1 VIVVRARNEVRP
13 MFDQIRKDATALGN
27 QVGKSVS
34 TATTETIRT
43 EAANGPAYRQA
54 GEAIGETVGTS
65 AGRRITDRIRE
76 AFRRTRQDVDR
87 EVNRAGSGGLSDGGG
102 DPAGSRRDANGR
114 LRDAN
119 GRLIGGA
126 GGAGGSGG
134 DATAGVDRQS
144 LLQRMFGLGKE
155 LGGKLTSGLGS
166 VVSTFFSGDFI
177 TLIIKAVA
185 AGSLVTAL
193 AGPLGGLFSS
203 AILLALGGGVIAL
216 GIAGALKD
224 PRIQGAVTQLKETFS
239 KGFLDFGANFR
250 SPLLNFLERIP
261 EVLDQIKPMVN
272 SLGKTFEPIVDK
284 LGTGFIG
291 FLQNALPPIIRAAEA
306 SAPIFSMLAD
316 KLPGLGEDI
325 GDFFGDIERSGPNAA
340 IFFGDLIE
348 LIGDLIAGLGD
359 VVAEF
364 TEMYVA
370 GRVLTLRL
378 AGAFADMAYKI
389 TALMA
394 MAFDWVPGLGPKLQG
409 AAKKV
414 GEFKDRIN
422 GELQDMIDEK
432 TITIRIRQVFS
443 TVGTAAVGVGRI
455 LAGRA
460 HGGIQGAASGGARS
474 GLTWVGE
481 NGPELMQ
488 LPAGSQVHS
497 NPDSRRMASEG
508 GGGGGGPITVQ
519 LVLDGQVIAEA
530 IADPM
535 RRFVGRFGGN
545 VQNAYGR

>member
-27 QVGKSVS
+27 QVGRSVS

-43 EAANGPAYRQA
+43 EAANGPGYRQA
-54 GEAIGETVGTS
+54 GEAIGETIGTS

-87 EVNRAGSGGLSDGGG
+87 EVNRAGSGGLGDGGG
-102 DPAGSRRDANGR
+102 DPPGSRRDANGR

-119 GRLIGGA
+119 GRFIGGA
-126 GGAGGSGG
+126 GGAGGN
-134 DATAGVDRQS
+134 ATVDVDRQS
-144 LLQRMFGLGKE
+144 VLQRMASFGKE
-155 LGGKLTSGLGS
+155 IGGKLTSGIGGA
-166 VVSTFFSGDFI
+166 VSTFFSGDFI
-177 TLIIKAVA
+177 TLILKAVA
-185 AGSLVTAL
+185 VGGLVTQL
-193 AGPLGGLFSS
+193 AGLFGGLFTS
-203 AILLALGGGVIAL
+203 AIALALGGGVIAV

-224 PRIQGAVTQLKETFS
+224 PRIQGAITQLKETFS
-239 KGFLDFGANFR
+239 KAFLDFGANFR

-261 EVLDQIKPMVN
+261 EVLTQIKPMVD

-284 LGTGFIG
+284 LGNGFIG
-291 FLQNALPPIIRAAEA
+291 FLQNALPPIIRAAEGT
-306 SAPIFSMLAD
+306 APLFSVLAD

-325 GDFFGDIERSGPNAA
+325 GDFFGDIERSGPNTA

-378 AGAFADMAYKI
+378 AGAFADMAHKI
-389 TALMA
+389 LALMA
-394 MAFDWVPGLGPKLQG
+394 MAFDWVPELGPKLEG

-414 GEFKDRIN
+414 GAFKDRIN

-443 TVGTAAVGVGRI
+443 TVGSIATGVGRI

-460 HGGIQGAASGGARS
+460 HGGIQGAATGGARS

-488 LPAGSQVHS
+488 LPAGSQIHS

-508 GGGGGGPITVQ
+508 GGGGGPIMVQ
-519 LVLDGQVIAEA
+519 LVLDGRIIAEA

-535 RRFVGRFGGN
+535 RKFVGDRFGGN

>member
-1 VIVVRARNEVRP
+1 MTTANEVVIVVRARNEVRP

-27 QVGKSVS
+27 QVGRSVS

-43 EAANGPAYRQA
+43 EAANGPGYRQA
-54 GEAIGETVGTS
+54 GEAIGETIGTS

-87 EVNRAGSGGLSDGGG
+87 EVNRAGSGGILGRALAGRGTDGGDGG
-102 DPAGSRRDANGR
+102 DARA
-114 LRDAN
+114 
-119 GRLIGGA
+119 
-126 GGAGGSGG
+126 GAGGSNGNVTV
-134 DATAGVDRQS
+134 DVDRQS
-144 LLQRMFGLGKE
+144 LLQRMFGFGKE
-155 LGGKLTSGLGS
+155 LGGRLTSGLGS

-177 TLIIKAVA
+177 TLIIKAIA

-193 AGPLGGLFSS
+193 AGPLGAMFSS
-203 AILLALGGGVIAL
+203 AILLALGGGVIAI

-224 PRIQGAVTQLKETFS
+224 PRIQGAVNQLKETFK

-261 EVLDQIKPMVN
+261 EVIDQISPMVDK
-272 SLGKTFEPIVDK
+272 LGKTFEPIVDR
-284 LGTGFIG
+284 LGNGFVG
-291 FLQNALPPIIRAAEA
+291 FLQNALPPLIRAAEA
-306 SAPIFSMLAD
+306 SGPIFSMLAD

-348 LIGDLIAGLGD
+348 LIGDLIAGLGN
-359 VVAEF
+359 VVERF
-364 TEMYVA
+364 THMYVS

-378 AGAFADMAYKI
+378 AAAFADMAYKI
-389 TALMA
+389 AALMA
-394 MAFDWVPGLGPKLQG
+394 MAFDWVPELGPKLAG

-443 TVGTAAVGVGRI
+443 TVGSIAAGVGRI

-460 HGGIQGAASGGARS
+460 HGGIQGAATGGARS

-488 LPAGSQVHS
+488 LPAGSQIHS

-508 GGGGGGPITVQ
+508 GGGGGPIMVQ
-519 LVLDGQVIAEA
+519 LVLDGRIIAEA

-535 RRFVGRFGGN
+535 RKFVGDRFGGN

>member
-43 EAANGPAYRQA
+43 EAANGPGYRQA
-54 GEAIGETVGTS
+54 GEAIGETIGTS

-76 AFRRTRQDVDR
+76 AFRRSRSDVDR
-87 EVNRAGSGGLSDGGG
+87 EVNRAGSGGILGRALAGRDAGDGGSSG
-102 DPAGSRRDANGR
+102 DAR
-114 LRDAN
+114 
-119 GRLIGGA
+119 GGA
-126 GGAGGSGG
+126 GGAGGN
-134 DATAGVDRQS
+134 ATVDVDRQS
-144 LLQRMFGLGKE
+144 VLQRMASFGKE
-155 LGGKLTSGLGS
+155 IGGKLTSGIGGA
-166 VVSTFFSGDFI
+166 VSTFFSGDFI
-177 TLIIKAVA
+177 TLILKAVA
-185 AGSLVTAL
+185 VGGLVTQL
-193 AGPLGGLFSS
+193 AGLFGGLFTS
-203 AILLALGGGVIAL
+203 AIALALGGGVIAV

-239 KGFLDFGANFR
+239 KAFLDFGANFR

-261 EVLDQIKPMVN
+261 EVLTQIKPMVD

-284 LGTGFIG
+284 LGNGFIG
-291 FLQNALPPIIRAAEA
+291 FLQNALPPIIRAAEGT
-306 SAPIFSMLAD
+306 APLFSVLAD

-325 GDFFGDIERSGPNAA
+325 GDFFGDIERSGPNTA

-497 NPDSRRMASEG
+497 NPDSRRMAGEG